1 VAKVKEVYLDN
12 SQAQYTPPIDIESN
26 VRLIVEADDQESSDK
41 TIIGFVDINMWKL
54 DSTIDG

>member
-1 VAKVKEVYLDN
+1 VAKVKEVYLEN
-12 SQAQYTPPIDIESN
+12 AQAQYTPPIDIESN

-41 TIIGFVDINMWKL
+41 TIVGFVDISMWEL